1 MPALVELFE
10 FVDEPLPVSAASG
23 VLEGLE
29 LLFFEHAVSNPTAA
43 NKAKSLIFMNLICG
57 FSRLRAMSPNPFS
70 QYSFPLSLKS
80 LTQVCCARH
89 FRFVQVIVNRAI

>member
-1 MPALVELFE
+1 
-10 FVDEPLPVSAASG
+10 
-23 VLEGLE
+23 
-29 LLFFEHAVSNPTAA
+29 VSNPTAA

-57 FSRLRAMSPNPFS
+57 FPRLRAMSPNPCS

-80 LTQVCCARH
+80 LVPVFCGTR